1 MKKSDVLR
9 DENIEKTEQ
18 KPFNA
23 DEETKP
29 EKPKWLRWVKVI
41 INFIT
46 GAFSF

>member
-1 MKKSDVLR
+1 MKKSDLIT
-9 DENIEKTEQ
+9 DDDLENVKQ

>member
-1 MKKSDVLR
+1 MKKSDIIR
-9 DENIEKTEQ
+9 NAKIENIKE
-18 KPFNA
+18 KPF
-23 DEETKP
+23 DKYDETKP